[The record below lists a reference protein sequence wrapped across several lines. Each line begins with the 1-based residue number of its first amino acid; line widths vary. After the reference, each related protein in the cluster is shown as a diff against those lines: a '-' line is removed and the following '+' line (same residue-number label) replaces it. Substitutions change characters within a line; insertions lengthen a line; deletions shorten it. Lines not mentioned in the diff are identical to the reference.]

1 MSTLDRAVGVEVP
14 LDRIIPDTGVAV
26 RLDGHPVAVFRLRD
40 RAGVDR
46 VLAID
51 HVDPFTDVPVLAR
64 GIVGDD
70 DGEPVVAS
78 PLHKQR
84 FSLLDGRCLD
94 DPDIRLSTFVT
105 RLEGGV
111 VLVARP

>member
-1 MSTLDRAVGVEVP
+1 MFVGHRGRAGAARGLRGLGDR
-14 LDRIIPDTGVAV
+14 R
-26 RLDGHPVAVFRLRD
+26 

-64 GIVGDD
+64 GIVGDV

-105 RLEGGV
+105 RIEGGV